1 MVSYG
6 DAYLSGYML
15 YHNGKPSGGVSTP
28 DVLQATI
35 SDLEPGLNIIYIW
48 YLFFDSSQPLSQVR

>member
-15 YHNGKPSGGVSTP
+15 YHNGKPRGGVSTP

-35 SDLEPGLNIIYIW
+35 SDLEPGLNIISFCL
-48 YLFFDSSQPLSQVR
+48 YLVFVF